1 MKDFD
6 QLLDGV
12 LQEDTAAQPRPGL
25 EARVMARVRMEGRK
39 YRSGFGPRNLLW
51 ASSIAMIVCVVMA
64 ASIWY
69 VSDRGLPQP
78 DKVASRAPA
87 PILNAPAVETPK
99 PVVARHDAHLS
110 QGKDRQHLRLT
121 HVDSANEKAEHASED
136 EPRLETFPAV
146 SQKGDVTGWFGTSDG
161 EKLAAIARGAS
172 PETVAAYQQ
181 LRSAQKEPIDIAAI
195 EIKPLQ

>member
-6 QLLDGV
+6 ELLDGV
-12 LQEDTAAQPRPGL
+12 LREDATVQPRTGL
-25 EARVMARVRMEGRK
+25 DARVIARVRIDGRK
-39 YRSGFGPRNLLW
+39 HRSGFGSRNLLW
-51 ASSIAMIVCVVMA
+51 ACSIAMFVCVAMA
-64 ASIWY
+64 SSIWY

-78 DKVASRAPA
+78 VKVASRVPA

-99 PVVARHDAHLS
+99 LVVARHNVRLS
-110 QGKDRQHLRLT
+110 QGEGGQHLRLPP
-121 HVDSANEKAEHASED
+121 VGSANEKPEHAPED

-161 EKLAAIARGAS
+161 EKLAAIARRAS